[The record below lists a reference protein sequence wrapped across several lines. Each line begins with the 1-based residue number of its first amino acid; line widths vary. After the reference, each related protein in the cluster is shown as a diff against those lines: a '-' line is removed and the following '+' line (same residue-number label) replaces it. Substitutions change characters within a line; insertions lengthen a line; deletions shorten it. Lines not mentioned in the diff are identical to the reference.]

1 MERLHE
7 RRPCEAAVTKE
18 KRIEKEKG
26 ASILGDRRAFRCSLG
41 ALLVLSWSF
50 FDALLELFRCSLGAF
65 PMLSWSF
72 SDARLEL
79 FRECL
84 V

>member
-7 RRPCEAAVTKE
+7 RRPREAAATKE

-26 ASILGDRRAFRCSLG
+26 ASILGGMDAPFGALSMLSWSSLG
-41 ALLVLSWSF
+41 AL
-50 FDALLELFRCSLGAF
+50 
-65 PMLSWSF
+65 
-72 SDARLEL
+72 LEL